1 MAKFRLTLAVSLTL
15 LSYTT
20 TVVRQNVIRLGG
32 G

>member
-1 MAKFRLTLAVSLTL
+1 MARFRLTLAVSLTL
-15 LSYTT
+15 LSCTT